1 MIHKLSDIVSK
12 NRAEEFPDD
21 LWGLYVLPL
30 DYETANLHKLT
41 KGSVIVGGRGSGK
54 TMYLKYHCHA
64 TMFSKNRFNLPQ
76 DIFTSIGI
84 YWKPDTAFTQI
95 INNRWLSERWL
106 SAFNTYSSLCI
117 LIEFSKLIKNINSSN
132 IENIDLINSLAS
144 LYLPDPIS
152 EEIKCNRVKLI
163 DADKILES
171 CLYKIT
177 NWINSPFEKSPDYNI
192 EPKNTFD
199 IISKHI
205 QQSHELLRNTTFHIF
220 IDEFENLSQE
230 QQKIINTWLKHGR
243 SPTLYSIAYKK
254 HANVSNDT
262 LSQEKI
268 VELNDYRI
276 IDLEQLYLDDNSYKN
291 YEILA
296 SEILA
301 LKLTSANK
309 AFSPIYT
316 ELIKSY
322 SDPSFLTKRR
332 ENKEYQ
338 SALITHMNGIFQSMA
353 IRQLSQEIIIDS
365 TLKGKLVNGLIVE
378 GLKKHDEKKLNA
390 FDFINDKYPEASLVN
405 GVLLNRTSMKPS
417 ILKNKF
423 DELTTH
429 DVTGDYKGW
438 IDNNLYGVILYIY
451 NTLPKRVCPLYVGFN
466 QFVLM
471 SKGNLRHFLELC
483 YQTFL
488 RAENQSEDGN
498 IDFPINIAVQG
509 KATLATSTT
518 QLEKIEQLG
527 SNGIHLKRLA
537 KRLGVIF
544 TLSQNRK
551 SQSEPEINHFSI
563 ALSDISLLDEDTQ
576 KLLTEASIWSVLF
589 PTKSTKIK
597 SSTDTEMIDY
607 ILHPMLSC
615 YFGISPR
622 KKRKLRFNAEHIRAI
637 CYGKEDEFKSLVSKY
652 SKQWDIASD
661 EGDQTTKL
669 LDQNGQYRL
678 L

>member
-1 MIHKLSDIVSK
+1 MISKLSDIVSK

-54 TMYLKYHCHA
+54 TMYLKYHCHS
-64 TMFSKNRFNLPQ
+64 TMFSKNRLNLPQ

-95 INNRWLSERWL
+95 INDKWLSKKWL

-117 LIEFSKLIKNINSSN
+117 LIEFSKFIKNINHSN
-132 IENIDLINSLAS
+132 IDNIALKNALSSISL
-144 LYLPDPIS
+144 PEPICNA
-152 EEIKCNRVKLI
+152 IKCNDIKII
-163 DADKILES
+163 DADKLFES

-177 NWINSPFEKSPDYNI
+177 NWINSPFERELEYNI
-192 EPKNTFD
+192 EPKQTFH
-199 IISKHI
+199 IIAKHI
-205 QQSHELLRNTTFHIF
+205 QQSHELLNDTIFHIF

-243 SPTLYSIAYKK
+243 SPILYSIAYKK

-276 IDLEQLYLDDNSYKN
+276 IDLEQLYLDDNYSKN

-301 LKLTSANK
+301 LKLTEANK
-309 AFSPIYT
+309 AFSPNYT

-322 SDPSFLTKRR
+322 SDPTFLAKRR

-338 SALITHMNGIFQSMA
+338 LALLKYMNSIFQS
-353 IRQLSQEIIIDS
+353 ITPRKISQEIINDS
-365 TLKGKLVNGLIVE
+365 TLKGKLVNRLISE
-378 GLKKHDEKKLNA
+378 GLKKHNEKKFNA
-390 FDFINDKYPEASLVN
+390 LDYIDERQPEASLIN
-405 GVLLNRTSMKPS
+405 GVVLNRVSTMPVDLKRKFED
-417 ILKNKF
+417 LKNK
-423 DELTTH
+423 DIA
-429 DVTGDYKGW
+429 GDYKGW
-438 IDNNLYGVILYIY
+438 IANNLYGVILYIY
-451 NTLPKRVCPLYVGFN
+451 NTLPQRVCPLYVGFN

-488 RAENQSEDGN
+488 RAENQSKDGSIN
-498 IDFPINIAVQG
+498 YPIDLSVQG
-509 KATLATSTT
+509 KATLATSTA
-518 QLEKIEQLG
+518 QLEKIEQFG

-551 SQSEPEINHFSI
+551 SQSEPEVNHFSI
-563 ALSDISLLDEDTQ
+563 ALSDISLLDDDTQ

-607 ILHPMLSC
+607 ILHPVLSC
-615 YFGISPR
+615 CFGISPR
-622 KKRKLRFNAEHIRAI
+622 KKRKLRFNAEQIRTI
-637 CYGKEDEFKSLVSKY
+637 CYGKEDEFKLLVSRY
-652 SKQWDIASD
+652 SKQWDISSD
-661 EGDQTTKL
+661 DEDVEPKL